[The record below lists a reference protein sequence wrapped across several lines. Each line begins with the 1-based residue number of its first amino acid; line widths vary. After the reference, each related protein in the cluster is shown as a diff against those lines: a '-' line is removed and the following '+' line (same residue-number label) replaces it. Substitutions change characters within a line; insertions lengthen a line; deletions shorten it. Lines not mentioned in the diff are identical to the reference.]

1 MIGHWTILAGAL
13 AASAPAGY
21 AAALAAR
28 WLADDARIPVAAMIA
43 LLAGAFVWS
52 WFVMPDL
59 ALVALSCALAWALIV
74 LGAVDALAFRLP
86 DILTLP
92 LIAAGLATAQWL
104 PQHDLLGHSLA
115 ALIAI
120 GAFFA
125 IAAFYQRARGREG
138 LGMGDVKLAGAAGA
152 WLGWQ
157 ALPYVVLLACAA
169 GLVWIGVGAMR
180 RGREALGE
188 RIPFGVA
195 LCLAI
200 WIVWLYG
207 PPDAFGPL
215 FYSR

>member
-1 MIGHWTILAGAL
+1 MAHWTILAGTFAVSL
-13 AASAPAGY
+13 PAGY

-28 WLADDARIPVAAMIA
+28 GLAEDARLPIAAMVA
-43 LLAGAFVWS
+43 LCAGAFVWAGI
-52 WFVMPDL
+52 VMPEL
-59 ALVALSCALAWALIV
+59 ALVAVSCALAWTLLV

-92 LIAAGLATAQWL
+92 LIAAGLAAAQWL

-125 IAAFYQRARGREG
+125 IAAAYRRARNREG

-157 ALPYVVLLACAA
+157 ALPYVVLLASAV
-169 GLVWIGVGAMR
+169 GLVWIGIAAMR
-180 RGREALGE
+180 RGREALRE

-200 WIVWLYG
+200 WIIWLYG
-207 PPDAFGPL
+207 PPETFGPL